1 MVEKRTF
8 KKYLPLESGFKNVFS
23 LVIKQLG
30 VAFVMDWR
38 AKEDTVWKASKNHGA
53 KLCGCWLYIIIA

>member
-1 MVEKRTF
+1 MVVKRTF

-23 LVIKQLG
+23 LVIKKLG

-38 AKEDTVWKASKNHGA
+38 DKEGIVWKASKIMGQNFAVVGYT
-53 KLCGCWLYIIIA
+53 LS